1 MSEQRLSKLQKWI
14 LVNCFRVTIQFDRS
28 SLKALKNAGNWLR
41 CKDCPKTR
49 EDVHPKKDIYDTRF
63 KCKRGMRLVNECS
76 YFAFYREDI
85 LLSFFSLTP
94 DNGKLHNSRVQ
105 HFHNSP
111 DYAKAQVT
119 AYRSITGLVNKGLVN
134 VYQFGGESMIINLT
148 ETGIAK
154 AAELLK
160 LEDFKSPVEP

>member
-1 MSEQRLSKLQKWI
+1 
-14 LVNCFRVTIQFDRS
+14 
-28 SLKALKNAGNWLR
+28 
-41 CKDCPKTR
+41 
-49 EDVHPKKDIYDTRF
+49 
-63 KCKRGMRLVNECS
+63 MRLVNECS

-119 AYRSITGLVNKGLVN
+119 AYRSITGLVNKGLIH
-134 VYQFGGESMIINLT
+134 VYQFGGESLIINLT

-154 AAELLK
+154 TAELLK
-160 LEDFKSPVEP
+160 LEDVKSSVEP